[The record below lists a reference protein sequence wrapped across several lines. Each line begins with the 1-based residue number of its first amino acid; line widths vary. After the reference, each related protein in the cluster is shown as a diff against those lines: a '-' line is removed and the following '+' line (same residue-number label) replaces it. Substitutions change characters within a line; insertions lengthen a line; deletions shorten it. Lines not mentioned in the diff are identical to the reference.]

1 MAKVSI
7 VSFLGFVAGWSDVSG
22 VSDIILERRTANGLR
37 ILSRDQ
43 PVKKKKEKNGSV
55 SPYKER

>member
-43 PVKKKKEKNGSV
+43 PVKKKLKN
-55 SPYKER
+55 